1 MTDMLKDG
9 AEWLADQRRAFMSR
23 TVTYERGT
31 DLVELPATVGQTD
44 FSLTDDY
51 GAAIRYV
58 SRNFLIAVSDLVING
73 SMTEPKRGD
82 RIRETVG
89 DVTYVHEVMGPSAS
103 GGSEQDWRYSDP
115 QRTTFRVYTKQ
126 IDQEPAP

>member
-9 AEWLADQRRAFMSR
+9 TAWLADQRRAFMTR
-23 TVTYERGT
+23 TVIYERGN
-31 DLVELPATVGQTD
+31 DSVDLPATAGQTD
-44 FSLTDDY
+44 FNLTDDY

-58 SRNFLIAVSDLVING
+58 SRDFLITVTDLVING
-73 SMTEPKRGD
+73 SVTEPKRGD

-89 DVTYVHEVMGPSAS
+89 DVTYVHEVMGPGAF
-103 GGSEQDWRYSDP
+103 EPDWRYSDP
-115 QRTTFRVYTKQ
+115 HRTTYRIHTKQ